1 MSSDSQVLSQ
11 IVMLVGSVTAILAFV
26 YSIYK
31 IAKRVEDAIGVDEE
45 GRTLSERMDK
55 VEYQLWPNAGK
66 SMADRLNSIDKTNNQ
81 VVTEVKIIKELL
93 LVMVEAGQIKSAK
106 NKDNIG

>member
-11 IVMLVGSVTAILAFV
+11 VVMLVGSVTAILAFV

-45 GRTLSERMDK
+45 GRTLSERMNK

-66 SMADRLNSIDKTNNQ
+66 SMADRVNSIDRTNNQ

-93 LVMVEAGQIKSAK
+93 LVMVEANQAKSTK
-106 NKDNIG
+106 NKKNIG

>member
-66 SMADRLNSIDKTNNQ
+66 SMADRVNSIDKTNNQ

-93 LVMVEAGQIKSAK
+93 LVMVEASQIKSAK

>member
-66 SMADRLNSIDKTNNQ
+66 SMADRVNSIDRTNNQ

>member
-45 GRTLSERMDK
+45 GRTISERMDK

-66 SMADRLNSIDKTNNQ
+66 SMADRVNSIDKTNNQ

>member
-55 VEYQLWPNAGK
+55 VEYQLWPNSGK
-66 SMADRLNSIDKTNNQ
+66 SMADRVNSIDRTNNQ

-93 LVMVEAGQIKSAK
+93 LVMVEANQAKSTK
-106 NKDNIG
+106 NKKNIG

>member
-66 SMADRLNSIDKTNNQ
+66 SMADRVNSIDKTNNQ

>member
-11 IVMLVGSVTAILAFV
+11 VVMLVGSVTAILAFV

-31 IAKRVEDAIGVDEE
+31 IAKRVEDAIGVDED

-55 VEYQLWPNAGK
+55 VEYQLWPNGGK
-66 SMADRLNSIDKTNNQ
+66 SLADRVNSIDKTNNQ
-81 VVTEVKIIKELL
+81 VVTEIKIIKELV
-93 LVMVEAGQIKSAK
+93 LVMIESNQIKSTK
-106 NKDNIG
+106 NKKI